1 MRRVNINTLKKTL
14 HLEIKDLPFIITSFG
29 KDKAVVGGPQDF
41 LKGVGVPLKEGE
53 ELEMCQNPGCGVRLP
68 PAQMPIHAKIVHGV
82 G

>member
-53 ELEMCQNPGCGVRLP
+53 
-68 PAQMPIHAKIVHGV
+68 
-82 G
+82 